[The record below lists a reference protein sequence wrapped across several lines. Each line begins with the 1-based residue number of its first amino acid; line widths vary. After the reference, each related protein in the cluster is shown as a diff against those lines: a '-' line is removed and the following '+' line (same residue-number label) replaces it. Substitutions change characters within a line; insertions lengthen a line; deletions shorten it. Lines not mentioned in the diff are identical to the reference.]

1 MRPDPK
7 SAWFAWKTAHPT
19 LKDHPEEVW
28 SAAYLMGARDA
39 IKASAKLAELAPMLG
54 QLILWLESD
63 PEWVT
68 GESEPTNP
76 EPTNLRT

>member
-1 MRPDPK
+1 
-7 SAWFAWKTAHPT
+7 
-19 LKDHPEEVW
+19 
-28 SAAYLMGARDA
+28 
-39 IKASAKLAELAPMLG
+39 MLG